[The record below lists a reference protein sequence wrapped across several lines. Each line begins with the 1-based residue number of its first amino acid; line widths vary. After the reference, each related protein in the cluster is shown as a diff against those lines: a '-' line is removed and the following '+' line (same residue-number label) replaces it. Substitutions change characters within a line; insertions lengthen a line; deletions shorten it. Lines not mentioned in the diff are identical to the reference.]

1 MIMKKILLMAAFAV
15 ATLTAN
21 AQVWVGGGLG
31 FNYEKPKDVDAA
43 TIINIAPQVGYVLDE
58 KFGLGLELQLQLF
71 NKQAGDKTNIQVAPF
86 VRYTFAK
93 AGIAN
98 FFVDGGFGLKSEK
111 PAGGDAA
118 TIWHVGFRPGIAI
131 NCSEHVS
138 IISELGWLGFQH
150 KENWNRISLNANESA
165 LKLGGYYTF

>member
-21 AQVWVGGGLG
+21 AQVWIGGGLG

-86 VRYTFAK
+86 VR
-93 AGIAN
+93 
-98 FFVDGGFGLKSEK
+98 
-111 PAGGDAA
+111 
-118 TIWHVGFRPGIAI
+118 
-131 NCSEHVS
+131 
-138 IISELGWLGFQH
+138 
-150 KENWNRISLNANESA
+150 
-165 LKLGGYYTF
+165 